1 MQAGSSKGFNSTIN
15 VTPLVDVV
23 LVLLITFMVVTPMLQ
38 SGMAVEL
45 PEVRHVTEA
54 KQEREQ
60 ILVTLTA
67 DGQIYRDDQALSIE
81 ELRKAIS
88 DRMSYNPGL
97 EVFVKGDRS
106 LDYAQ
111 VRKVMLACRDAGAK
125 SVVLATKERKDK
137 AQDE

>member
-1 MQAGSSKGFNSTIN
+1 MQVGGSKGYNSTIN

-38 SGMAVEL
+38 SGKAVEL
-45 PEVRHVTEA
+45 PEVIHVTEA
-54 KQEREQ
+54 KQKREQ
-60 ILVTLTA
+60 MKVTITA
-67 DGQIYRDDQALSIE
+67 DGSIYRDD
-81 ELRKAIS
+81 ELVSVGQLNKAIK

-97 EVFVKGDRS
+97 EVVVKGDRS
-106 LDYAQ
+106 LDYIQ

-137 AQDE
+137 VPRE